1 VTRSARRGTYART
14 GWIGLVLTVLAVAA
28 CRGAVADPPSA
39 GSSGA
44 AAAGAGSAGS
54 AGATAAGAGSAG
66 AGAAGASATSAGAS
80 GTDASGAGTT
90 GAGSPGVTAAG
101 AGASDM
107 TAAGTAT
114 AGAGSA
120 SPTPGASASPTPG
133 ASASPDP
140 TGAGT
145 SNPGTAA
152 AHPQPPGGTGSAATG
167 SVATAI
173 VPPTPAATQASD
185 ATAMAAGSTPELLA
199 AMATLVG
206 LVSEPAHL
214 AAWASKLDRGQAPLD
229 GYIDEI
235 LGTERFSSEVMPSLL
250 FAAFGNV
257 RTYYAL
263 PLELMLKHPADP
275 DGPLY
280 LRAPCAADAAI
291 TVRPWWD
298 LHAEVKVCPD
308 SYRPDKW
315 TLAPNEHS
323 YRTAM
328 ALSCDSQVGSPELET
343 NSLCGCGPN
352 LIRCLR
358 DEDQY
363 HQFNRSFMDEVK
375 RTTAYVVEHDLPMAS
390 LFTGNS
396 TFRDRNAE
404 LYYRRQKI
412 GALEIK
418 RPKHEL
424 ADLAAWPEGGKW
436 APREEIRPG
445 QHAGVLTAP
454 QILHWLP
461 DRRQRQ
467 RGYYEVMWCNLR
479 NSFGATTH
487 KVLEI
492 NANGNNFFVHDS
504 WKRLAHT
511 ELCMNCHARL
521 DYGSQFFLGFP
532 DSRASIHY
540 IPALQATGT
549 GPLYGRDIRDLRGE
563 APLTPLGFAKLAT
576 EQPEFNSC
584 MTTHFVN
591 YVLGDRATNDDIRA
605 IEAVVEHTSTFK
617 AAMKVALERYAESWR
632 RGARARAPVPVAP
645 VIAARL
651 GPAGGVAVTAALR
664 SKLDQHC
671 VDCHD
676 ETAYTDKADS
686 DDLPFNF
693 TGGELPRPLLV
704 SMTDH
709 VAFGM
714 MPKNQVLDPQAR
726 EDLVGLLIDTL
737 WTDPPARME
746 ARRYYLGRARGLPAH
761 QIDNAL
767 YEIDHI
773 AGAPSEIAW
782 GALERGIWT
791 DQATITPGFLALTGL
806 EAVRACARGA
816 KTRTGTFE
824 DCLRQAA
831 SLNVLS
837 RWPAPSRAP

>member
-1 VTRSARRGTYART
+1 MIAPQPP
-14 GWIGLVLTVLAVAA
+14 AV
-28 CRGAVADPPSA
+28 V
-39 GSSGA
+39 
-44 AAAGAGSAGS
+44 AGSA
-54 AGATAAGAGSAG
+54 A
-66 AGAAGASATSAGAS
+66 
-80 GTDASGAGTT
+80 
-90 GAGSPGVTAAG
+90 PG
-101 AGASDM
+101 
-107 TAAGTAT
+107 
-114 AGAGSA
+114 
-120 SPTPGASASPTPG
+120 TPG
-133 ASASPDP
+133 
-140 TGAGT
+140 
-145 SNPGTAA
+145 
-152 AHPQPPGGTGSAATG
+152 
-167 SVATAI
+167 
-173 VPPTPAATQASD
+173 
-185 ATAMAAGSTPELLA
+185 TPELLA
-199 AMATLVG
+199 AMAALVG
-206 LVSEPAHL
+206 LVIEPARL
-214 AAWASKLDRGQAPLD
+214 ATWAKKIDGEHAPLD

-235 LGTERFSSEVMPSLL
+235 LGTERFAGEVMPSLL
-250 FAAFGNV
+250 FAAFVNV
-257 RTYYAL
+257 RNYYAL
-263 PLELMLKHPADP
+263 PIAFVLKHSSDP
-275 DGPLY
+275 GAPLY
-280 LRAPCAADAAI
+280 LRAPCSADEAV

-323 YRTAM
+323 YRTAI

-363 HQFNRSFMDEVK
+363 NQFNRSFMDEVK
-375 RTTAYVVEHDLPMAS
+375 RTTAYVVEHDLPMAT
-390 LFTGNS
+390 LFTGNA
-396 TFRDRNAE
+396 TFRDRNVE

-418 RPKHEL
+418 RLKHEL
-424 ADLAAWPEGGKW
+424 ADLGAWPDGGKW

-467 RGYYEVMWCNLR
+467 RGYYEMMWCNLR

-487 KVLEI
+487 KVLEL

-504 WKRLAHT
+504 WERLAQT

-532 DSRASIHY
+532 DSRASTHY
-540 IPALQATGT
+540 NPALQATGT
-549 GPLYGRDIRDLRGE
+549 GPLYGRDFHDHRGD
-563 APLTPLGFAKLAT
+563 APLTPVGFAKLAT
-576 EQPEFNSC
+576 EQPDFNSC
-584 MTTHFVN
+584 MTNHFVN

-605 IEAVVEHTSTFK
+605 IEAAVDHTNSFK
-617 AAMKVALERYAESWR
+617 ASMKVALQRYAERWR
-632 RGARARAPVPVAP
+632 QDTRARAPIPVAP
-645 VIAARL
+645 VTATRL
-651 GPAGGVAVTAALR
+651 GPTGGVAVAPALR
-664 SKLDQHC
+664 SKLDRHC

-676 ETAYTDKADS
+676 ESPYTDKADS

-693 TGGELPRPLLV
+693 TGGELPRSLLV

-714 MPKNQVLDPQAR
+714 MPKNEVLDPQAR

-737 WTDPPARME
+737 WADPSARME

-773 AGAPSEIAW
+773 AGAPSDIAW
-782 GALERGIWT
+782 GSLERGIWS
-791 DQATITPGFLALTGL
+791 DQSTITPGFLALTGL
-806 EAVRACARGA
+806 EAIRACARGA
-816 KTRTGTFE
+816 KARSGTFE
-824 DCLRQAA
+824 DCLARAA
-831 SLNVLS
+831 SLNVWS
-837 RWPAPSRAP
+837 RWPAPPRTP

>member
-1 VTRSARRGTYART
+1 
-14 GWIGLVLTVLAVAA
+14 
-28 CRGAVADPPSA
+28 VADPPAATGADITVGSA
-39 GSSGA
+39 
-44 AAAGAGSAGS
+44 AGSAATTDPAAATGPAAAIGS
-54 AGATAAGAGSAG
+54 AA
-66 AGAAGASATSAGAS
+66 
-80 GTDASGAGTT
+80 
-90 GAGSPGVTAAG
+90 P
-101 AGASDM
+101 
-107 TAAGTAT
+107 
-114 AGAGSA
+114 
-120 SPTPGASASPTPG
+120 
-133 ASASPDP
+133 
-140 TGAGT
+140 
-145 SNPGTAA
+145 
-152 AHPQPPGGTGSAATG
+152 TGSAATTGLATG
-167 SVATAI
+167 S
-173 VPPTPAATQASD
+173 S
-185 ATAMAAGSTPELLA
+185 AAGSAAIGSAATGPAGSSTGSDTAAAFDAGPTARGAAAPGAPAPGPAGAGFSDTAIAPSPAAGTGATAPTPTAAVPGADAQATSTLLA
-199 AMATLVG
+199 SMGTLVG
-206 LVSEPAHL
+206 LVLEPARL
-214 AAWASKLDRGQAPLD
+214 AAWAKKIDSGQAPLD
-229 GYIDEI
+229 SYIDEI
-235 LGTERFSSEVMPSLL
+235 LGTERFAGEVMPSLL
-250 FAAFGNV
+250 FAAFVNV
-257 RTYYAL
+257 RNYYAL
-263 PLELMLKHPADP
+263 PYAFVLKHAP
-275 DGPLY
+275 DASAPLY
-280 LRAPCAADAAI
+280 LRAPCSADEAV

-298 LHAEVKVCPD
+298 LHTDVKVCPD

-323 YRTAM
+323 YRTPI

-363 HQFNRSFMDEVK
+363 NQLNRSFMDEVK

-390 LFTGNS
+390 LFTGNA
-396 TFRDRNAE
+396 TFRDRNVE

-418 RPKHEL
+418 RVKHEL

-467 RGYYEVMWCNLR
+467 RGYYEMMWCNLR

-487 KVLEI
+487 KVLDI

-504 WKRLAHT
+504 WQRLAHT

-532 DSRASIHY
+532 DSRASTHY
-540 IPALQATGT
+540 NPALQATGT

-563 APLTPLGFAKLAT
+563 APLTPVGFAKLAT
-576 EQPEFNSC
+576 EQPDFNSC
-584 MTTHFVN
+584 MANHFVN

-605 IEAVVEHTSTFK
+605 IETAVDHDHTFK
-617 AAMKVALERYAESWR
+617 ASMKVALERYAARWR
-632 RGARARAPVPVAP
+632 EDSRARATAPIAPAVA
-645 VIAARL
+645 AQT
-651 GPAGGVAVTAALR
+651 GPTGGVMVTAALR

-671 VDCHD
+671 ADCHD
-676 ETAYTDKADS
+676 EAPYTDSADS
-686 DDLPFNF
+686 DDLPYSFA
-693 TGGELPRPLLV
+693 GSELPRRLIV

-726 EDLVGLLIDTL
+726 EDLVDLLIDTL
-737 WTDPPARME
+737 WTEPAARRE
-746 ARRYYLGRARGLPAH
+746 ARHYYLGRSRGLPAH

-773 AGAPSEIAW
+773 AGASSDIAW
-782 GALERGIWT
+782 GALERGIWS
-791 DQATITPGFLALTGL
+791 DQSTITPGFLALTGL
-806 EAVRACARGA
+806 EAIRACARGA
-816 KTRTGTFE
+816 GARAGTFE
-824 DCLRQAA
+824 ECLVQAV

-837 RWPAPSRAP
+837 RWPTPSRTP

>member
-1 VTRSARRGTYART
+1 
-14 GWIGLVLTVLAVAA
+14 
-28 CRGAVADPPSA
+28 
-39 GSSGA
+39 
-44 AAAGAGSAGS
+44 
-54 AGATAAGAGSAG
+54 
-66 AGAAGASATSAGAS
+66 
-80 GTDASGAGTT
+80 
-90 GAGSPGVTAAG
+90 
-101 AGASDM
+101 
-107 TAAGTAT
+107 
-114 AGAGSA
+114 
-120 SPTPGASASPTPG
+120 
-133 ASASPDP
+133 
-140 TGAGT
+140 
-145 SNPGTAA
+145 
-152 AHPQPPGGTGSAATG
+152 
-167 SVATAI
+167 
-173 VPPTPAATQASD
+173 
-185 ATAMAAGSTPELLA
+185 
-199 AMATLVG
+199 
-206 LVSEPAHL
+206 
-214 AAWASKLDRGQAPLD
+214 
-229 GYIDEI
+229 
-235 LGTERFSSEVMPSLL
+235 
-250 FAAFGNV
+250 
-257 RTYYAL
+257 
-263 PLELMLKHPADP
+263 
-275 DGPLY
+275 
-280 LRAPCAADAAI
+280 
-291 TVRPWWD
+291 
-298 LHAEVKVCPD
+298 
-308 SYRPDKW
+308 
-315 TLAPNEHS
+315 
-323 YRTAM
+323 M
-328 ALSCDSQVGSPELET
+328 ALSCDSQIGSPELET
-343 NSLCGCGPN
+343 HSLCGCGPN

-363 HQFNRSFMDEVK
+363 NQFNRSFMDEVK
-375 RTTAYVVEHDLPMAS
+375 RTTAYVVEHDLPMVT

-396 TFRDRNAE
+396 TFRDRNVE

-418 RPKHEL
+418 HPKHEL
-424 ADLAAWPEGGKW
+424 AELEAWPEGGKW
-436 APREEIRPG
+436 APREEVRPG

-492 NANGNNFFVHDS
+492 NSNGNNFFVHDS

-540 IPALQATGT
+540 NPALQATGT

-584 MTTHFVN
+584 MTSHFVN

-605 IEAVVEHTSTFK
+605 IEAVVDHASTFK
-617 AAMKVALERYAESWR
+617 ASMKVALERYAESWR
-632 RGARARAPVPVAP
+632 RDARARVPVPVAP
-645 VIAARL
+645 VVATRL
-651 GPAGGVAVTAALR
+651 GPTGGVAVTTALR

-676 ETAYTDKADS
+676 ETLYTDKADS

-693 TGGELPRPLLV
+693 TASELPRSLLV

-737 WTDPPARME
+737 WTDPSARME
-746 ARRYYLGRARGLPAH
+746 ARRYYLGRARGLPAQ

-767 YEIDHI
+767 YEIDHL
-773 AGAPSEIAW
+773 AGASSEIAW
-782 GALERGIWT
+782 GALERGIWS

-806 EAVRACARGA
+806 EAVRACARSA
-816 KTRTGTFE
+816 NTRTGTLE
-824 DCLRQAA
+824 DCVRQAA
-831 SLNVLS
+831 SLKVLS

>member
-1 VTRSARRGTYART
+1 V
-14 GWIGLVLTVLAVAA
+14 
-28 CRGAVADPPSA
+28 
-39 GSSGA
+39 GSSAASSSDPGSAAPSA
-44 AAAGAGSAGS
+44 AAAP
-54 AGATAAGAGSAG
+54 ATAPQA
-66 AGAAGASATSAGAS
+66 
-80 GTDASGAGTT
+80 
-90 GAGSPGVTAAG
+90 P
-101 AGASDM
+101 
-107 TAAGTAT
+107 
-114 AGAGSA
+114 
-120 SPTPGASASPTPG
+120 
-133 ASASPDP
+133 
-140 TGAGT
+140 
-145 SNPGTAA
+145 AA
-152 AHPQPPGGTGSAATG
+152 AASGSAATA
-167 SVATAI
+167 ATAE
-173 VPPTPAATQASD
+173 P
-185 ATAMAAGSTPELLA
+185 GTPELLA
-199 AMATLVG
+199 SMGTLVG
-206 LVSEPAHL
+206 LVIEPIHL
-214 AAWASKLDRGQAPLD
+214 AEWAKKLDSGQAPLD
-229 GYIDEI
+229 SYIDEI
-235 LGTERFSSEVMPSLL
+235 LETERFAGEVMPSLL
-250 FAAFGNV
+250 FAAFVNV
-257 RTYYAL
+257 RNYYAL
-263 PLELMLKHPADP
+263 PYAFVLKHLP
-275 DGPLY
+275 DANAPLY
-280 LRAPCAADAAI
+280 LRAPCSVDAAV

-298 LHAEVKVCPD
+298 LHAEIKVCPD
-308 SYRPDKW
+308 AYRPDKW

-323 YRTAM
+323 YRTPV

-343 NSLCGCGPN
+343 NPLCGCGPN

-358 DEDQY
+358 DDDQY
-363 HQFNRSFMDEVK
+363 NQFNRSFMDEVK

-390 LFTGNS
+390 LFTTNS
-396 TFRDRNAE
+396 SFRDRNVE

-418 RPKHEL
+418 RVKHEL
-424 ADLAAWPEGGKW
+424 ADLGAWPEGGKW

-467 RGYYEVMWCNLR
+467 RGYYEMMWCNLR

-492 NANGNNFFVHDS
+492 NANGNNFFVHES

-532 DSRASIHY
+532 DSRASTHY
-540 IPALQATGT
+540 NPALQATGT

-563 APLTPLGFAKLAT
+563 APLTPVGFAKLAT
-576 EQPEFNSC
+576 EQPDFNSC
-584 MTTHFVN
+584 MTNHFVN

-605 IEAVVEHTSTFK
+605 IETAVEQHNTFK
-617 AAMKVALERYAESWR
+617 AAMKVALERYAARWR
-632 RGARARAPVPVAP
+632 EDARARAPVP
-645 VIAARL
+645 AAASVGASQPGL
-651 GPAGGVAVTAALR
+651 TGGVTVTAALR

-676 ETAYTDKADS
+676 ETPYTDNVDS

-693 TGGELPRPLLV
+693 TGGELPRALLV

-726 EDLVGLLIDTL
+726 EGLVALLIDTL
-737 WTDPPARME
+737 WTDPSARME
-746 ARRYYLGRARGLPAH
+746 ATRYYLGRARGLPAH

-773 AGAPSEIAW
+773 AGAPSDIAW
-782 GALERGIWT
+782 GALERGIWS
-791 DQATITPGFLALTGL
+791 DQSTITPGFLALTGL

-816 KTRTGTFE
+816 KTRSSTFE
-824 DCLRQAA
+824 DCLLQAA